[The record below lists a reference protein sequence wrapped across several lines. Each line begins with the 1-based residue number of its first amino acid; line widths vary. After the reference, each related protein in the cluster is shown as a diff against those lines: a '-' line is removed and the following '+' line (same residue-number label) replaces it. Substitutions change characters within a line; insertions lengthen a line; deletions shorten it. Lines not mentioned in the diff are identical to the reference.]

1 MDENF
6 NINNDKNEA
15 ATPENEEKTGI
26 RFETQETVDIISTES
41 VSTNKS
47 NKPAIFILIAVII
60 IAIACGLILFFVNN
74 KENDTETETT
84 TEPFSINYE
93 DLENAFNS
101 ESFTNEE
108 GASISAEEYK
118 DYIQGIIDEASTVLN
133 ENTGSANPHSIVENT
148 TNKNTS
154 SDDKKPVLNYD
165 KNICEGYVKAFLDRS
180 CYLEG
185 ALVDAGPV
193 AAAFDG
199 DNFEM
204 LTNLDGTEISIVRLD
219 GNIYFKR
226 TALKQYA
233 QITEAVMQMFGLSA
247 NTFNFNFGDKNYD
260 EMKDYLT
267 GVKPVIIDGADGVC
281 FEYVKDDGFFKFY
294 FVNNKLLQID
304 VGADNQI
311 ISSFIITH
319 FSSSVPGDMLS
330 LKGYTET
337 GFISLFADYMDE

>member
-6 NINNDKNEA
+6 NINNNEQSS
-15 ATPENEEKTGI
+15 PETEEQTGI
-26 RFETQETVDIISTES
+26 RFSVKETVDIISTES

-60 IAIACGLILFFVNN
+60 IAIVCGLVLFFVNN

-118 DYIQGIIDEASTVLN
+118 DYIQSIIDEASTVLN

-148 TNKNTS
+148 TNKNS
-154 SDDKKPVLNYD
+154 ASEDKQPVLNYD
-165 KNICEGYVKAFLDRS
+165 KNICESYVKAFLDRS

-204 LTNLDGTEISIVRLD
+204 LTSLDGTELSVMRVD

-233 QITEAVMQMFGLSA
+233 QITDAVMQMFGLSA
-247 NTFNFNFGDKNYD
+247 NMFNFNFGDKDYN
-260 EMKDYLT
+260 EMKDHLT
-267 GVKPVIIDGADGVC
+267 GVIPVIIDGEDGVC
-281 FEYVKDDGFFKFY
+281 FRYDKNNGFFKFY
-294 FVNNKLLQID
+294 FVNNKLVQLD
-304 VGADNQI
+304 YGEDEQI